1 MFTGM
6 RLWAKMQVV
15 HGRPQPYLYYF
26 DRRLPG
32 RNSAFYGAF
41 HSSELYYVFGTLAST
56 DRPWEEVDAKLADLM
71 TSYWANFA
79 ARGDPNGPGLPAW
92 PAFDPQRDEVMELGA
107 KVGPMPTPHPAG
119 VAFQE
124 GVIAR
129 ALGLG

>member
-1 MFTGM
+1 
-6 RLWAKMQVV
+6 
-15 HGRPQPYLYYF
+15 
-26 DRRLPG
+26 
-32 RNSAFYGAF
+32 
-41 HSSELYYVFGTLAST
+41 VFGTLSST

-107 KVGPMPTPHPAG
+107 RVGPMPTPHPEG

-129 ALGLG
+129 ALGWLWPAAPTENESGRARDAPGTVRIQRAGS